1 MKIKKSAGERIF
13 DITIHVFLILLAF
26 ICLFPFVNTAAVSLS
41 DTNAIMAGKVL
52 LWPVGFELS
61 AYKTVFGDSSMI
73 RSLLFTIGLTLLY
86 TAIAVIMTIL
96 AAYPLAQ
103 KRLKGRKFF
112 TLMITFTMYFSGGMI
127 PSYLLVSEL
136 GLLNSIWALILP
148 CAINTFNMIVM
159 KSFFS
164 SIPESLAEAARIDG
178 CNDLMIL
185 VKIILPLST
194 PIIAT
199 ISLFYAVQRWNSFT
213 DALYYI
219 NDAKLYPLQMKLR
232 QLISLNMVDQLVM
245 DSQTE
250 ENVAIPESIK
260 SASLMF
266 ATVPILLVYPWLQ
279 KYFVKGVM
287 VGSIKE

>member
-1 MKIKKSAGERIF
+1 MKIKKSFGETIF
-13 DITIHVFLILLAF
+13 DIANYVFLILLAF
-26 ICLFPFVNTAAVSLS
+26 ICIFPFVNTAAVSLS
-41 DTNAIMAGKVL
+41 DSSAIMAGKVL
-52 LWPVGFELS
+52 LLPVGFNLS
-61 AYKTVFGDSSMI
+61 AYKAVFGDSTMV
-73 RSLLFTIGLTLLY
+73 RSLLFTIGLTLLF
-86 TAIAVIMTIL
+86 TAVAVIMTIL

-103 KRLKGRKFF
+103 KRLKGRKAL
-112 TLMITFTMYFSGGMI
+112 TLLITFTMYFSGGMI

-136 GLLNSIWALILP
+136 GLLNSVWALILP
-148 CAINTFNMIVM
+148 CAINTFNMIIM
-159 KSFFS
+159 KSFFMT
-164 SIPESLAEAARIDG
+164 IPESLSEAARIDG
-178 CNDLMIL
+178 CNDVSIL
-185 VKIILPLST
+185 IRIILPLSM

-199 ISLFYAVQRWNSFT
+199 ISLFYAVQRWNGFT

-219 NDAKLYPLQMKLR
+219 NDSKLYPLQLKLR

-245 DSQTE
+245 DSQSE

-287 VGSIKE
+287 VGSIKA

>member
-1 MKIKKSAGERIF
+1 MKIRRSFGEKLFDAGNYI
-13 DITIHVFLILLAF
+13 FLIILAF
-26 ICLFPFVNTAAVSLS
+26 LCLFPFINTAAISLS
-41 DTNAIMAGKVL
+41 DTGAIMAGKVT

-61 AYKTVFGDSSMI
+61 AYKAVFNDSTMI
-73 RSLLFTIGLTLLY
+73 RSLIFTIVLTLLF
-86 TAIAVIMTIL
+86 TFVAVFMTIL

-103 KRLKGRKFF
+103 KRLRGRK
-112 TLMITFTMYFSGGMI
+112 TLTLIITFTMYFSGGMI

-136 GLLNSIWALILP
+136 GLLNSVWALILP
-148 CAINTFNMIVM
+148 CAVNTFNMIIM
-159 KSFFS
+159 KSFFMTL
-164 SIPESLAEAARIDG
+164 PESLSEAARIDG
-178 CNDLMIL
+178 CNDMSIL
-185 VKIILPLST
+185 FRIILPLSM

-199 ISLFYAVQRWNSFT
+199 ISLFYAVQRWNGFT

-219 NDAKLYPLQMKLR
+219 NDSKLYPLQLKLR

-245 DSQTE
+245 DSQSE
-250 ENVAIPESIK
+250 ENTAIPESIK

-287 VGSIKE
+287 VGSIKA

>member
-1 MKIKKSAGERIF
+1 MKIKKGLGER
-13 DITIHVFLILLAF
+13 VFSIVNYILLIILAF
-26 ICLFPFVNTAAVSLS
+26 ICLFPFVNTLAVSLS
-41 DTNAIMAGKVL
+41 DTNAIMAGKVVL
-52 LWPVGFELS
+52 FPVGFELS
-61 AYKTVFGDSSMI
+61 AYKAVFGDSTMI
-73 RSLLFTIGLTLLY
+73 RSLFFTIFLTVLY
-86 TAIAVIMTIL
+86 VVIAMVMTIL

-103 KRLKGRKFF
+103 KRLKGRKFL
-112 TLMITFTMYFSGGMI
+112 TLLITFTMYFSGGMI

-136 GLLNSIWALILP
+136 GMLNSIWALILP
-148 CAINTFNMIVM
+148 CAINTFNMIIM
-159 KSFFS
+159 KSFFAS
-164 SIPESLAEAARIDG
+164 LPESLSEAARIDG
-178 CNDLMIL
+178 CNDIEIL
-185 VKIILPLST
+185 VKIILPLSM

-219 NDAKLYPLQMKLR
+219 NDADLYPLQLKLR

-245 DSQTE
+245 DAQSDE
-250 ENVAIPESIK
+250 SVAIPESIK

-287 VGSIKE
+287 VGSIKA